1 MVEKEEGKGGLSIHK
16 STFIVKNNKKIDEV
30 YKREK
35 KVSYLN
41 GLNTLTP
48 CNRKSEKEP
57 MVSLAGVSIVI
68 QVPYVLLS

>member
-41 GLNTLTP
+41 GLYTLTP
-48 CNRKSEKEP
+48 FNRKSEKEP
-57 MVSLAGVSIVI
+57 MVSLVGVSIVI

>member
-41 GLNTLTP
+41 GLYTLTP
-48 CNRKSEKEP
+48 FNRKSEKEP